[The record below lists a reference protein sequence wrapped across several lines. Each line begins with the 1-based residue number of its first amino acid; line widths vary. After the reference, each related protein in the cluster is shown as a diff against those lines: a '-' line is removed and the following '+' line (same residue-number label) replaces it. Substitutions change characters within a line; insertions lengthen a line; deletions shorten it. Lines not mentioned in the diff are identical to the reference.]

1 MTMIARKK
9 AGRRRCWNFRVKPAS
24 FNGRRL
30 CYRLARRGTDLCQTC
45 EIGGMDPG

>member
-1 MTMIARKK
+1 MTQIPERKAK
-9 AGRRRCWNFRVKPAS
+9 RRRCWNFKVKPAS

-30 CYRLARRGTDLCQTC
+30 CYRLARPRTDLCPTC